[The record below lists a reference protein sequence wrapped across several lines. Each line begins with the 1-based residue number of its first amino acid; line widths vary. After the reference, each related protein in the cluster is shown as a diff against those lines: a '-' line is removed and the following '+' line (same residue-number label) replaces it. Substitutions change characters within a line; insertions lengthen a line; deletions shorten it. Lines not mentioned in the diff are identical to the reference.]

1 MGRQTPRAATFEIVE
16 IVSRGFAGSLILEQ
30 TDFVFRHTAT
40 GTNRSSFLYYVL
52 RGDTTIAPSHEIWP
66 TILPLPS
73 FLPSSLEEDSNSSRS
88 KVSRSGEE
96 RREGL
101 IGLSNVSSR
110 TLSYRIVSYRALP
123 YSLPFSPLHGQ
134 KSLPGQQ
141 KFDMVFTFIA
151 RPFAYNYFHI
161 YHSSL
166 AMTSHGRGSKIEDRL
181 GRKK

>member
-96 RREGL
+96 RRGRGGINRSFQRIE
-101 IGLSNVSSR
+101 SNVIV
-110 TLSYRIVSYRALP
+110 SYRIVLYLTRFP
-123 YSLPFSPLHGQ
+123 SPHCMV
-134 KSLPGQQ
+134 KSH
-141 KFDMVFTFIA
+141 
-151 RPFAYNYFHI
+151 Y
-161 YHSSL
+161 
-166 AMTSHGRGSKIEDRL
+166 RGSRNLTWFLLLLRDRSPIIISTSITPL
-181 GRKK
+181 WQ